1 MAFVTRSLEFINGL
15 DRPSPALQKVL
26 ISLFMVAIGAV
37 LGALLTS
44 SREVVLLT
52 FSVLVFLVILPLIV
66 GRPLNG
72 LLLLLFFTP
81 FIEQWVEIPM
91 GAGLPD
97 LSFSRL
103 VVAFVTIFM
112 LARAAT
118 GKFRFAGPL
127 SFTEVCI
134 IATTLGI
141 MLSAFISENPNQV
154 IQQTITRHFVPLYT
168 FFLARHLVRSK
179 ADLHRVFWTISLF
192 GAVAAIYAVY
202 ETFTGHILFYAK
214 ELNVTELRTELTEDL
229 YLLRGLLGLA
239 ANFGRVF
246 LVSIPLSFYLFFE
259 DKRLNRRAL
268 LMLLLMVQFYG
279 MFLTYNR
286 TSWYTLMI
294 GLFVMQLVYPQFRKL
309 YLVLVFVAAIVLFAT
324 WNQVNDSAASDR
336 LTERTEDYNGRSP
349 RWEAAFNMWQA
360 RPVTGWGYGRFEH
373 ESGRFRTDGLREN
386 FRAIEND
393 FLVIMVGS
401 GLIGF
406 LPYVLFLLAPLV
418 NSIRLFFRVRTP
430 DWPGFIK
437 RETIAV
443 YWVVL
448 LCFLIGSYS
457 QIQNEAIVKM
467 LPFAVAGAVIGA
479 HQHLL
484 NASPLKK
491 TIAGAQPS
499 TVPANAPAE

>member
-1 MAFVTRSLEFINGL
+1 MAFVTRSFEFINGL
-15 DRPSPALQKVL
+15 GKPSSVLQKVL
-26 ISLFMVAIGAV
+26 ISLCMVAIGAV
-37 LGALLTS
+37 LGVALTA
-44 SREVVLLT
+44 SREAVLLT
-52 FSVLVFLVILPLIV
+52 LSVLVFLVILPLIV
-66 GRPLNG
+66 IRPLNG

-103 VVAFVTIFM
+103 TIAFITIFM

-118 GKFRFAGPL
+118 GRFRFAGPL
-127 SFTEVCI
+127 SFTEICI

-141 MLSAFISENPNQV
+141 MLSAFISEKPNQV
-154 IQQTITRHFVPLYT
+154 IQQTISRHFVPLYM

-179 ADLHRVFWTISLF
+179 ADLHKVFWVIGLF

-202 ETFTGHILFYAK
+202 ESFTGHILFYAK
-214 ELNVTELRTELTEDL
+214 EIDVTELRTELTEDL
-229 YLLRGLLGLA
+229 HLLRGLLGLA

-246 LVSIPLSFYLFFE
+246 LVSIPISFYLFFE

-268 LMLLLMVQFYG
+268 LVLLLIVQFYG
-279 MFLTYNR
+279 MYLTYNR
-286 TSWYTLMI
+286 TSWYTLMF
-294 GLFVMQLVYPQFRKL
+294 GLFVMQFVYPQFRKL
-309 YLVLVFVAAIVLFAT
+309 YLALVFVAAVVLFAT

-360 RPVTGWGYGRFEH
+360 RPLFGWGYGRFEH
-373 ESGRFRTDGLREN
+373 ESGRFRTDGSREN

-401 GLIGF
+401 GLVGF
-406 LPYVLFLLAPLV
+406 LPYVLFLLATLV
-418 NSIRLFFRVRTP
+418 NSIRLFFRARAP
-430 DWPGFIK
+430 DWSGFIK

-467 LPFAVAGAVIGA
+467 LPFAVAGAVVGT

-484 NASPLKK
+484 STSKSKK
-491 TIAGAQPS
+491 TLTGAQPRV
-499 TVPANAPAE
+499 VPATAPLE